1 MDIEKSHI
9 YHIYNQGNNRQRV
22 FFNHDNYILFLKKIK
37 DYIIP
42 HADILAWC
50 LMPNHFHLMI
60 YVHTQEIILLNANSL
75 TPDFTN
81 SLTPS
86 EAISKKITKT
96 PSDIRKIRTI
106 NDSIGL
112 ILRTYTRAINNQEKR
127 SGSVFKSHTK
137 AECVTKVNATTP
149 SFFNSSFGAQIN
161 VRIPENEYP
170 QVCFKY
176 IHDNPVNAK
185 LVTKPENWE
194 FSSYMD
200 YVGLRNGKLIN
211 RQRAKE
217 FGLIFT
223 DGLTSSETI
232 NNLK

>member
-1 MDIEKSHI
+1 
-9 YHIYNQGNNRQRV
+9 
-22 FFNHDNYILFLKKIK
+22 
-37 DYIIP
+37 
-42 HADILAWC
+42 
-50 LMPNHFHLMI
+50 MPNHFHLMI
-60 YVHTQEIILLNANSL
+60 YVHTQEIIVLNANSL
-75 TPDFTN
+75 TPDLTN

-223 DGLTSSETI
+223 VGLTFSETI